1 MKINYSFQSIFLL
14 TILAIFL
21 FVDVQNQDVSTS
33 FVSPFL
39 FKVAGR
45 DVRRGL
51 ILSSIKNRLGPI
63 SRTLASKFNILSLI
77 TVLTYE
83 TFASLV
89 FIIIAYLIILL
100 VGGLIVYCG
109 QSDLTKVSLIVSLL
123 PLTEIQSNFN
133 DLHSTIISLTTT
145 PTSKLEILYNNLKY
159 IYNDFFIYFEY
170 VHFISFLANM
180 LHDYNSVFQSINYVF
195 IGDSHVD
202 QMLFYP
208 LNYIVHYIGYV
219 STVMRYYYFNP
230 VIDLVSS
237 IYHIP
242 VNGLAS
248 IKETKFVSELIWLYD
263 VADTLISCFIFNLKE
278 THNGQI
284 TNYLIEQKWSKDVFY
299 YYVKRGVLLFY
310 YKITNQPGDYFRVSN
325 SVFEAERVVGD
336 VEYFSLAGV
345 LENLPH
351 TPGEGNVQVN
361 VNDDNTPDEGN
372 NTLNE
377 DNPDINS
384 TVYPKLYSLKYYLT
398 YSPLLRASIVLAT
411 TFVIKHSFKV
421 LMAQPLLN

>member
-45 DVRRGL
+45 GVRRGL
-51 ILSSIKNRLGPI
+51 ILSSIKNRLGPL

-145 PTSKLEILYNNLKY
+145 PTSKLEILYKNLKY
-159 IYNDFFIYFEY
+159 IYNDFLYILNMFI
-170 VHFISFLANM
+170 L
-180 LHDYNSVFQSINYVF
+180 
-195 IGDSHVD
+195 
-202 QMLFYP
+202 
-208 LNYIVHYIGYV
+208 
-219 STVMRYYYFNP
+219 
-230 VIDLVSS
+230 LVS
-237 IYHIP
+237 
-242 VNGLAS
+242 
-248 IKETKFVSELIWLYD
+248 
-263 VADTLISCFIFNLKE
+263 
-278 THNGQI
+278 
-284 TNYLIEQKWSKDVFY
+284 
-299 YYVKRGVLLFY
+299 
-310 YKITNQPGDYFRVSN
+310 
-325 SVFEAERVVGD
+325 
-336 VEYFSLAGV
+336 
-345 LENLPH
+345 
-351 TPGEGNVQVN
+351 
-361 VNDDNTPDEGN
+361 
-372 NTLNE
+372 
-377 DNPDINS
+377 
-384 TVYPKLYSLKYYLT
+384 
-398 YSPLLRASIVLAT
+398 
-411 TFVIKHSFKV
+411 
-421 LMAQPLLN
+421 